1 MATRQ
6 ETENGS
12 AVMRFGPFTVDGQ
25 SGELH
30 KGSTRLK
37 VPDQSIAVLQALLER
52 PGELVTREALRARL
66 WAPDTFVDFEAGL
79 NAAYAVCARRSTIR
93 PMRRATSRRCRA
105 ADTGSSRQSTE
116 QQSTLPAARRLQRS
130 RTRRRVWC
138 LRCPCVPRSRCDGSG
153 EWVPVWPSSQWS

>member
-37 VPDQSIAVLQALLER
+37 VPDQSIAVLQALLS
-52 PGELVTREALRARL
+52 VRASL
-66 WAPDTFVDFEAGL
+66 SP
-79 NAAYAVCARRSTIR
+79 ARRC
-93 PMRRATSRRCRA
+93 AH
-105 ADTGSSRQSTE
+105 
-116 QQSTLPAARRLQRS
+116 
-130 RTRRRVWC
+130 
-138 LRCPCVPRSRCDGSG
+138 GSG
-153 EWVPVWPSSQWS
+153 PPTPLSTSKRA